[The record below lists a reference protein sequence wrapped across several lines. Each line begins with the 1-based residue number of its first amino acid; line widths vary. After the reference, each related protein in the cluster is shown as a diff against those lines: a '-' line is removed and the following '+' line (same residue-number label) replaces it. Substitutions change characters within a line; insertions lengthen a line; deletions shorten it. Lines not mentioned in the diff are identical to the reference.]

1 MRKFLD
7 TFTWIVVL
15 VGALNWGLIG
25 AFDFNLVIWLF
36 GMATIFMKL
45 VYILIGLCAVY
56 QIIPQTKKS

>member
-7 TFTWIVVL
+7 TFTAILVL

-25 AFDFNLVIWLF
+25 AFDFNIVIWLF

-45 VYILIGLCAVY
+45 VYILIGFSAVY
-56 QIIPQTKKS
+56 QIIRRGVK

>member
-7 TFTWIVVL
+7 TFTAILVL

-36 GMATIFMKL
+36 GMATILMKL
-45 VYILIGLCAVY
+45 VYILIGLSAVY
-56 QIIPQTKKS
+56 QIIRRGIN